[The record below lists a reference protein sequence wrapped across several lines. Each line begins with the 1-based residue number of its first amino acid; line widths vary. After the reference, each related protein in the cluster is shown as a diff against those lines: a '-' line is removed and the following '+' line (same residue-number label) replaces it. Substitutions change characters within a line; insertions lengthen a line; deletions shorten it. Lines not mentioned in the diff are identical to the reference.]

1 MPLPERDALL
11 AAKLDARAPGAR
23 TVDRARLR
31 ALFDGAPD
39 ARLILVAAPAGFGK
53 TTALAAWLGS
63 SGLRSAWLALDPRD
77 DDPVRFARVLAAAAA
92 RAAGDSTEPTRVDP
106 SRPFDS
112 ELAVGA
118 VLDRLAVAPDR
129 GAGPRVVLVLD
140 DYHVIG
146 DAAIHGLVSELI
158 DRLPRGAILAIATRS
173 DPPIPLARLRARAQ
187 LLEVRAED
195 LRFTAAEAGQLLRS
209 AVVDLDPGEVATL
222 TERTEGWA
230 AVLRLAAISLRGR
243 RDHAELVGRFGATH
257 RFVLDYVVEEV
268 LAGLPPETEEFLLR
282 TSILDRLTAPLCD
295 AVTGLAD
302 GQERLE
308 ELERANLLIVPLD
321 DERRWYRYHALF
333 AGVLRARLG
342 MHRSSEVAALHG
354 RAAAWHAAHGD
365 DEEAIGH
372 ALAAGDL
379 PAVVRMVGDASLRH
393 LNAGELSTV
402 RRWLDALPGVAV
414 RRDAQL
420 SASYAWCIVL
430 PGEVA
435 GVAARVEDAERA
447 LAEGP
452 TIDPP
457 TDAAIRTQLA
467 LIRSRL
473 ADLEGDP
480 AEAIAQARLARDL
493 LPAGLP
499 PEAETTLRGDAT
511 VLLARALVA
520 AGDADGAA
528 EAYAASLP
536 DLRAGGN
543 LFATGRAI
551 ADLARIAIDRGDPA
565 AAVRL
570 CEGEIALP
578 PGRSSADASGAVWIA
593 LARARAELGQ
603 IGLAELAAERG
614 IEVGARAGDAQVVRS
629 ARATRE
635 RIRELTGAAGR
646 PRVFAG
652 PDGPFETLSPRELE
666 VLRLVALGRSNAAI
680 ARELFVTV
688 GTVKS
693 HVHAIS
699 GKLGAANRVEAVA
712 RGRALGIID

>member
-1 MPLPERDALL
+1 MPLLEHDALL
-11 AAKLDARAPGAR
+11 AAKLDARAPGAGAI
-23 TVDRARLR
+23 DRARLR

-39 ARLILVAAPAGFGK
+39 ARLVLVAAPAGFGK
-53 TTALAAWLGS
+53 TTALAAWLDV
-63 SGLRSAWLALDPRD
+63 SGLRVAWLALDPRD
-77 DDPVRFARVLAAAAA
+77 DDPARFAHGLAAAAA
-92 RAAGDSTEPTRVDP
+92 RAAGDPPPPRGDP
-106 SRPFDS
+106 SRPFDP
-112 ELAVGA
+112 ELAVSV
-118 VLDRLAVAPDR
+118 VLDLLAVAPDH
-129 GAGPRVVLVLD
+129 GAGPRTVLVLD

-146 DAAIHGLVSELI
+146 DPAIHGLVAELI
-158 DRLPRGAILAIATRS
+158 ERLPNGAALAIATRA
-173 DPPIPLARLRARAQ
+173 DPPIPLARLRARGE
-187 LLEVRAED
+187 LLEVRAAD
-195 LRFTAAEAGQLLRS
+195 LRFTAAEAGELLRG
-209 AVVDLDPGEVATL
+209 AAADLDATEVATL

-243 RDHAELVGRFGATH
+243 RDHAEVVRRFGATH

-268 LAGLPPETEEFLLR
+268 LAGLPPETQEFLLR

-321 DERRWYRYHALF
+321 DERRWYRYHGLF

-342 MHRSSEVAALHG
+342 MQHPDEVAALHG
-354 RAAAWHAAHGD
+354 RAAAWHAEHGD

-372 ALAAGDL
+372 ALDAGDL
-379 PAVVRMVGDASLRH
+379 QAAVRLAGDASLRH

-402 RRWLDALPGVAV
+402 RRWLDSLPDAAV
-414 RRDAQL
+414 RGDAQL

-430 PGEVA
+430 PGEAA

-447 LAEGP
+447 LGAGP
-452 TIDPP
+452 SIDPV
-457 TDAAIRTQLA
+457 TEAAIRTQLA

-473 ADLEGDP
+473 ADIVGDP
-480 AEAIAQARLARDL
+480 AEAVAQARIARDL

-499 PEAETTLRGDAT
+499 PEAEATLRGDAT
-511 VLLARALVA
+511 VLLARALFAV
-520 AGDADGAA
+520 GDIDGAA
-528 EAYAASLP
+528 DAYAASLP

-543 LFATGRAI
+543 LFATGRAV

-570 CEGEIALP
+570 CEDEIALP
-578 PGRSSADASGAVWIA
+578 SGRSSADASGAVWTA

-603 IGLAELAAERG
+603 IGLAEVAAERG
-614 IEVGARAGDAQVVRS
+614 IEVGTRAGDAQVVRS
-629 ARATRE
+629 ARAARD
-635 RIRELTGAAGR
+635 RIRELSGAAGR
-646 PRVFAG
+646 PRLLAG
-652 PDGPFETLSPRELE
+652 PDGPFEALSPREVE

-712 RGRALGIID
+712 RGRVLGIID

>member
-11 AAKLDARAPGAR
+11 AAKLDARAPGAG

-31 ALFDGAPD
+31 TLLDGAPD
-39 ARLILVAAPAGFGK
+39 TRLVLVAAPAGFGK
-53 TTALAAWLGS
+53 TTAIAGWLGS
-63 SGLRSAWLALDPRD
+63 SGLRAAWLVLDPRD
-77 DDPVRFARVLAAAAA
+77 DDPIRFAHGLAAAAA
-92 RAAGDSTEPTRVDP
+92 RVAGGQAPPRGDP
-106 SRPFDS
+106 SRPFDP
-112 ELAVGA
+112 ELAVSV
-118 VLDRLAVAPDR
+118 VLDQLAAISGRRRGPADRPRPRRL
-129 GAGPRVVLVLD
+129 PR
-140 DYHVIG
+140 HRRP
-146 DAAIHGLVSELI
+146 AIHGLVAELI
-158 DRLPRGAILAIATRS
+158 ERLPRGAVLVIATRA
-173 DPPIPLARLRARAQ
+173 DPPIPFARLRARGE

-195 LRFTAAEAGQLLRS
+195 LRFTVAEAGELLRTG
-209 AVVDLDPGEVATL
+209 AVDLDAVEVATL

-243 RDHAELVGRFGATH
+243 RDHAELVRRFGATH

-268 LAGLPPETEEFLLR
+268 LAGLPPETQEFLLR
-282 TSILDRLTAPLCD
+282 TSILDRLTRPLCD
-295 AVTGLAD
+295 AVTGSAD

-342 MHRSSEVAALHG
+342 MRHPGEVAALHG
-354 RAAAWHAAHGD
+354 RAAAWHAARGD
-365 DEEAIGH
+365 DEQAIGH
-372 ALAAGDL
+372 ALDAEDL
-379 PAVVRMVGDASLRH
+379 PVAVRMVGDASLRH

-402 RRWLDALPGVAV
+402 RRWLDALPDGAV

-430 PGEVA
+430 PGEAA

-447 LAEGP
+447 LAAGQA
-452 TIDPP
+452 IDPV
-457 TDAAIRTQLA
+457 TEAAIRTQLA

-473 ADLEGDP
+473 ADIEGDP
-480 AEAIAQARLARDL
+480 AEAVAQARIARDL

-511 VLLARALVA
+511 VLLARALFA
-520 AGDADGAA
+520 MGDVDGAA
-528 EAYAASLP
+528 DAYARPCPTSAPVPTSSP
-536 DLRAGGN
+536 
-543 LFATGRAI
+543 
-551 ADLARIAIDRGDPA
+551 PA
-565 AAVRL
+565 APSRTSRASPSTGATRRRPSG
-570 CEGEIALP
+570 CARTRSP
-578 PGRSSADASGAVWIA
+578 FRPAMSSADASGAVWTA

-614 IEVGARAGDAQVVRS
+614 IEVGTRAGDAQVVRS

-635 RIRELTGAAGR
+635 IESPAHRVAAGR
-646 PRVFAG
+646 GRASSTGRTVPSRPCPRASWRCSGSSRSAG
-652 PDGPFETLSPRELE
+652 PTPR
-666 VLRLVALGRSNAAI
+666 S
-680 ARELFVTV
+680 RELFVTV

-712 RGRALGIID
+712 RGRALGLID